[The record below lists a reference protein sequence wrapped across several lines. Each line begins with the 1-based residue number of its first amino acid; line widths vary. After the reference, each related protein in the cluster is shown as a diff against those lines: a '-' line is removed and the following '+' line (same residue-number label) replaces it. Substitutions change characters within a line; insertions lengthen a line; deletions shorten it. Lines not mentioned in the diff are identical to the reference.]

1 VRPVSVGINPTA
13 AVLTT
18 VYTVPTGY
26 YAKFTVMY
34 IHNTGG
40 STKHITVQ
48 WYDASAAT
56 TLDILTNYDFTSKQY
71 LQFDGNAYIVLEEGD
86 RIQITTQSASTFS
99 FIATFEVSGA
109 QRT

>member
-1 VRPVSVGINPTA
+1 MRPESVGVNPTA
-13 AVLTT
+13 NTLTT

-48 WYDASAAT
+48 WYDASSAS
-56 TLDILTNYDFTSKQY
+56 TLDILTAYDFTAKTY

-86 RIQITTQSASTFS
+86 KIQITTQAASSFS
-99 FIATFEVSGA
+99 FIATFEVQGA

>member
-1 VRPVSVGINPTA
+1 MRPVSVGINPA
-13 AVLTT
+13 ANTLTT

-40 STKHITVQ
+40 NTKSITVQ
-48 WYDASAAT
+48 WYDSSTAT
-56 TLDILTNYDFTSKQY
+56 TLDILTAYPLASKEY
-71 LQFDGNAYIVLEEGD
+71 LEFNGVAYMVLEEGD
-86 RIQITTQSASTFS
+86 RIQLTTEAASSFS
-99 FIATFEVSGA
+99 FIATFEVQGA

>member
-1 VRPVSVGINPTA
+1 MRPVSVGINPTA
-13 AVLTT
+13 ATLTT

-48 WYDASAAT
+48 WYDASLAT
-56 TLDILTNYDFTSKQY
+56 TLDILTSYNLTSKEY
-71 LQFDGNAYIVLEEGD
+71 LEFNGVAYIVLEEGD
-86 RIQITTQSASTFS
+86 RIQLTTEAASSFS
-99 FIATFEVSGA
+99 FIATFEVQGA

>member
-1 VRPVSVGINPTA
+1 MRPVSVGLNPTA
-13 AVLTT
+13 NTLTT

-56 TLDILTNYDFTSKQY
+56 TLDILTAYNLTSKEY
-71 LQFDGNAYIVLEEGD
+71 LQFDGAAYIVFEEGD
-86 RIQITTQSASTFS
+86 RLQITTEAGSTFS
-99 FIATFEVSGA
+99 FIATFEVQGA

>member
-13 AVLTT
+13 NTLTT
-18 VYTVPTGY
+18 VFTVPTGY

-40 STKHITVQ
+40 NTKHITVQ
-48 WYDASAAT
+48 WYDSSSAT
-56 TLDILTNYDFTSKQY
+56 TLDILTAYDFTSKAY

-86 RIQITTQSASTFS
+86 KIQITTQSASSFS
-99 FIATFEVSGA
+99 FIATFEIEGLTRV
-109 QRT
+109 

>member
-1 VRPVSVGINPTA
+1 MRPTSVGISPA
-13 AVLTT
+13 ANTLTT

-40 STKHITVQ
+40 NTKHITVQ
-48 WYDASAAT
+48 WYDASTAS
-56 TLDILTNYDFTSKQY
+56 TLDILTAYNLTTKQY
-71 LQFDGNAYIVLEEGD
+71 LEFNGVAYIVLEEGD
-86 RIQITTQSASTFS
+86 RLQITTEASSTFS
-99 FIATFEVSGA
+99 FIATFEVQGA

>member
-13 AVLTT
+13 NTLTT

-48 WYDASAAT
+48 WYDASTAT

-86 RIQITTQSASTFS
+86 RIQLTTQSASSFS
-99 FIATFEVSGA
+99 FIATFEVQGA

>member
-1 VRPVSVGINPTA
+1 MRPVSVGINPTA
-13 AVLTT
+13 NTLTT

-48 WYDASAAT
+48 WYDASSAS
-56 TLDILTNYDFTSKQY
+56 TLDILTEYDFTSKQY

-86 RIQITTQSASTFS
+86 RIQITTQSASSFS
-99 FIATFEVSGA
+99 FIATFEVQGA

>member
-1 VRPVSVGINPTA
+1 VRPVSVGLNPTA
-13 AVLTT
+13 NTLTT

-40 STKHITVQ
+40 NTKSITVQ
-48 WYDASAAT
+48 WYDSSTAT
-56 TLDILTNYDFTSKQY
+56 TLDILTSYTLTSKEY
-71 LQFDGNAYIVLEEGD
+71 LEFNGVAYIVLEEGD
-86 RIQITTQSASTFS
+86 RLQITTEAGSTFS
-99 FIATFEVSGA
+99 FIATFEVQGA

>member
-1 VRPVSVGINPTA
+1 MRPVTVGVSPAA

-40 STKHITVQ
+40 STKHITVS
-48 WYDASAAT
+48 WYDDSSAT
-56 TLDILTNYDFTSKQY
+56 TLDILTQYDFTSKAY

-86 RIQITTQSASTFS
+86 KIQITTQSASTFS
-99 FIATFEVSGA
+99 FIATFEVQGA

>member
-1 VRPVSVGINPTA
+1 MRPVSVGVNPTA
-13 AVLTT
+13 ATLTT

-40 STKHITVQ
+40 NTKHITVQ
-48 WYDASAAT
+48 WYDASASS
-56 TLDILTNYDFTSKQY
+56 TLDILTAYNLTTKQY
-71 LQFDGNAYIVLEEGD
+71 LQFDGVAYIVLEEGD
-86 RIQITTQSASTFS
+86 RLQITTEASSTFS
-99 FIATFEVSGA
+99 FIATFEVQGA

>member
-1 VRPVSVGINPTA
+1 MRPISVGINPTA
-13 AVLTT
+13 NTLTT

-56 TLDILTNYDFTSKQY
+56 TIDILTSYNLTSKEY
-71 LQFDGNAYIVLEEGD
+71 LEFNGVGYIVLEEGD
-86 RIQITTQSASTFS
+86 RIQLTTEAASSFS
-99 FIATFEVSGA
+99 FIATFEVQGA

>member
-1 VRPVSVGINPTA
+1 MRPISVGINPTA
-13 AVLTT
+13 ATLTT

-48 WYDASAAT
+48 WYDASTAT

-99 FIATFEVSGA
+99 FIATFEVQGA

>member
-13 AVLTT
+13 ATLTT

-56 TLDILTNYDFTSKQY
+56 TLDILTSYDFTSKQY

-86 RIQITTQSASTFS
+86 RIQLTTQSASSFS
-99 FIATFEVSGA
+99 FIATFEVQGA